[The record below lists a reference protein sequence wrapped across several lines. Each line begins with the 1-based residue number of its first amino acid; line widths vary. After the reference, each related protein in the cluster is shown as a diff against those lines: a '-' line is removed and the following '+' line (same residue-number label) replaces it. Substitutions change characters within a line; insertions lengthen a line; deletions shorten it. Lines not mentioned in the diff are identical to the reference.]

1 MIRTIRQR
9 IYGLAL
15 LPLALLAMTLLVLN
29 GFARVEQ
36 ARSELRSGQRVIAEL
51 LQARAVEAL
60 VVGNMLAF
68 DEVTDEL
75 LRNSSS
81 IACVELKDIDE
92 RVVSRHGE
100 CDVALSAADRFAVR
114 TLGEGLSDFEVAA
127 EATLGHIAISM
138 NDALVQEKRQQIGI
152 QLTISLLLIA
162 LVLGIMQRILR
173 SRLIEP
179 IEQIHLG
186 MDALREGA
194 YHTRIPVRGDDELS
208 RLSHSIN
215 TTIERISAYTR
226 ELERRRDDAN
236 RALQEADDV
245 GLARDALVR
254 WLTEDLEGPL
264 HAMQGE
270 LTAVAVANNDPSLK
284 AGIRR
289 ALALLQDARSSL
301 TELMQIAVAHR
312 LRAAPPS
319 SLTDLWLDLQ
329 QDIRQYAESSEAHIA
344 LTMAGQDVGGDCPA
358 SELSLEIDSVRLRK
372 ALLHAIQAMERHC
385 LDHTLH
391 VNAQFVPVAEDQL
404 HVVFTLKAPYG
415 PSRDSAADGWIERV
429 GGAGFGRVP
438 PSQLRWTDRDVRV
451 LDYLLRSI
459 GVAPTYTVSESGS
472 VSVVIELTCRFKRG
486 ASASSATL
494 PHEQSHGYGSVLA
507 GIVTD
512 DPDLGR
518 LTARGDLAHV
528 EFRMIAL
535 GHALADLSALSVHAV
550 LLIDVSS
557 DISDAFALIH
567 RLRSQAI
574 APPPLIALC
583 PPGRVSTQLG
593 GKLIDAGFAGIVQKP
608 IQYGRVIEVIEA
620 AVGPARRRSSIETQ
634 FWR

>member
-15 LPLALLAMTLLVLN
+15 LPLAVLAMTLLVLN

-36 ARSELRSGQRVIAEL
+36 ARNELRSGQRMIVEL
-51 LQARAVEAL
+51 LRARAAEAL
-60 VVGNMLAF
+60 IVGNILAF
-68 DEVTDEL
+68 DEVTNEL

-81 IACVELKDIDE
+81 IACVVLRDVDE
-92 RVVSRHGE
+92 RIVSRHGK
-100 CDVALSAADRFAVR
+100 CATAISSADWFTVR

-138 NDALVQEKRQQIGI
+138 NDKSVQEKRQQIGVQI
-152 QLTISLLLIA
+152 TISLLLIA
-162 LVLGIMQRILR
+162 LVVGVMQRILR

-186 MDALREGA
+186 MGALREGV

-215 TTIERISAYTR
+215 STIERISAYTR

-236 RALQEADDV
+236 RALQEADDE
-245 GLARDALVR
+245 GLARDALVH

-284 AGIRR
+284 ARIRR

-301 TELMQIAVAHR
+301 TELMQVAAVRR
-312 LRAAPPS
+312 LRASPPVA
-319 SLTDLWLDLQ
+319 LTDLWLDFQ
-329 QDIRQYAESSEAHIA
+329 QDVRQYAGAPEAHIA
-344 LTMAGQDVGGDCPA
+344 LTMTGPDVGADCPT
-358 SELSLEIDSVRLRK
+358 EPFLEIDSVRLRK
-372 ALLHAIQAMERHC
+372 ALMHLIQSMERHC
-385 LDHTLH
+385 LEHAVQVT
-391 VNAQFVPVAEDQL
+391 AQFVPVAEDQL
-404 HVVFTLKAPYG
+404 HVVFTLKASYG
-415 PSRDSAADGWIERV
+415 PSHDSAVDGWFERV
-429 GGAGFGRVP
+429 GGAGFGRIP
-438 PSQLRWTDRDVRV
+438 PTQLRWTDRDARV
-451 LDYLLRSI
+451 LEYLLRSI
-459 GVAPTYTVSESGS
+459 GVAPTYTVSDSGS
-472 VSVVIELTCRFKRG
+472 VSVVVELTCRFKRG
-486 ASASSATL
+486 PSTSSATL
-494 PHEQSHGYGSVLA
+494 SHEASHGSVLA

-512 DPDLGR
+512 DLDLGR

-528 EFRMIAL
+528 EFRMISV
-535 GHALADLSALSVHAV
+535 GQALADLSALSVHDV

-583 PPGRVSTQLG
+583 PAGHVTTQLG
-593 GKLIDAGFAGIVQKP
+593 AKLMDAGFAGIVQKP
-608 IQYGRVIEVIEA
+608 VQYSRVIEVIEA
-620 AVGPARRRSSIETQ
+620 ALRVTRRSGSVKSQ
-634 FWR
+634 LLR

>member
-36 ARSELRSGQRVIAEL
+36 ARSELRSGQRMIVEL

-60 VVGNMLAF
+60 VVGNVLAF

-75 LRNSSS
+75 LRNTSS
-81 IACVELKDIDE
+81 IACVVLKDIDE

-100 CDVALSAADRFAVR
+100 CDAAVSSADWFAVR
-114 TLGEGLSDFEVAA
+114 TLGEGLSDFEVEA

-138 NDALVQEKRQQIGI
+138 NDAPVQEKRQQMGI

-179 IEQIHLG
+179 IEQIHRG

-215 TTIERISAYTR
+215 GTIERISAYTR

-236 RALQEADDV
+236 RALEEADDE
-245 GLARDALVR
+245 GLARDALVH

-270 LTAVAVANNDPSLK
+270 LTAVAVGNNDPSLK

-301 TELMQIAVAHR
+301 TELMQVAAAHR

-329 QDIRQYAESSEAHIA
+329 QDIRQYTESSEARIA
-344 LTMAGQDVGGDCPA
+344 LTMAGQDVGGDCLT

-372 ALLHAIQAMERHC
+372 ALLHLIQSMERHC
-385 LDHTLH
+385 LDHTLQA
-391 VNAQFVPVAEDQL
+391 NAQFVPVAEDQL
-404 HVVFTLKAPYG
+404 HVVFTLKASYG
-415 PSRDSAADGWIERV
+415 PPQDSAVGGWIERV

-438 PSQLRWTDRDVRV
+438 PTQLRWTDRDARV
-451 LDYLLRSI
+451 VDYLLRSI
-459 GVAPTYTVSESGS
+459 GIAPTYTVSESGS

-486 ASASSATL
+486 ASTSSGTV
-494 PHEQSHGYGSVLA
+494 PHESSHGSVLA

-518 LTARGDLAHV
+518 LMARGDLTRV
-528 EFRMIAL
+528 EFRMISL
-535 GHALADLSALSVHAV
+535 GQALADLSALSVHAV

-593 GKLIDAGFAGIVQKP
+593 EKLIDAGFAGIVQKP
-608 IQYGRVIEVIEA
+608 VQYSRMIEVIEA
-620 AVGPARRRSSIETQ
+620 ALGTVRRTSSIESQ